1 MLRTVS
7 PNNFRLSWKL
17 VEFPIVL
24 VALNIQFWTLSTS
37 TFLRLNT
44 DDSTLIF
51 SKSIYFG
58 RNPFAFSGNP
68 FLDSNSSPTNTFLF
82 EWLIG
87 VFAKALNL
95 TLSETE
101 GMILFLTINT
111 LFFSIAFL
119 LSSYIKF
126 NYFYSF
132 LSIQLLY
139 FFSPILIL
147 RPISPGISL
156 ALTIFLLKM
165 LDWATRHYFN
175 LKLQHTLPMILGI
188 SFLTFSYVFFA
199 MTLTILSIILITYY
213 NRESRRNNRR
223 DLLILL
229 VTSMPVIF
237 YVMYVLFWPNQ
248 GRDDMNFRWGVI
260 ESHFPGS
267 LRTVFVALLSSL
279 VVMIFF
285 EGPPRRLLLSLFA
298 SLLILSNSQILT
310 GKSMEFDS
318 HFYPLSLMGSILTL
332 VIILNHLGEQAN
344 KRLKSRSKISSHLFK
359 GSLFLFCLHISVSTS
374 HENRVYYSGL
384 ENQNVARL
392 SSIDDL
398 QLKNLPNHLVI
409 SAPSDIREEIPLV
422 LNRKLLFSTPGVNFF
437 PMTNYEVLERKVL
450 DDYLQGDSS
459 EFTFENLRE
468 VFSRHFIN
476 WSQKTRYEK
485 RIFFFKVEDRENT
498 LRLIYDEY
506 LNYANNYKG
515 KLMEENFLKE
525 ELDKYGIGAILR
537 DSQTL
542 GNGIR
547 GFICKFVSN
556 EGPPLI
562 LCTRASNS

>member
-1 MLRTVS
+1 VLRTVS
-7 PNNFRLSWKL
+7 PNNFKLSWKL
-17 VEFPIVL
+17 VEFPIAL

-58 RNPFAFSGNP
+58 RNPFAFSENP
-68 FLDSNSSPTNTFLF
+68 FLDSNNSPTNTFLF

-95 TLSETE
+95 TLSQTE

-111 LFFSIAFL
+111 LFFSIAFY

-126 NYFYSF
+126 NYLYSF
-132 LSIQLLY
+132 LSMQLIC
-139 FFSPILIL
+139 FVSPILIL
-147 RPISPGISL
+147 RPISPGLSL
-156 ALTIFLLKM
+156 ALTIILLKM
-165 LDWATRHYFN
+165 LDWATRHYSD
-175 LKLQHTLPMILGI
+175 LKLKHTLPMILGI

-199 MTLTILSIILITYY
+199 MTLTILSILLITYY
-213 NRESRRNNRR
+213 NRESTLNNRR

-237 YVMYVLFWPNQ
+237 YVIYVLFWPNQ
-248 GRDDMNFRWGVI
+248 GRGDMNFRWGVI

-267 LRTVFVALLSSL
+267 LRTVLVTLLSIL

-298 SLLILSNSQILT
+298 SILILSNSQILT

-332 VIILNHLGEQAN
+332 VITLNHFNEQAN
-344 KRLKSRSKISSHLFK
+344 KRLKLSSKIFSHLFK
-359 GSLFLFCLHISVSTS
+359 VSLFLFCLYISVNAS
-374 HENRVYYSGL
+374 HENRVYYPGL

-437 PMTNYEVLERKVL
+437 PMSNYEVLERKVL

-459 EFTFENLRE
+459 EFTFENLQE
-468 VFSRHFIN
+468 VFSRHFVN

-485 RIFFFKVEDRENT
+485 RISFFKVEDRDT
-498 LRLIYDEY
+498 DLRLKYDEY

-515 KLMEENFLKE
+515 KLMEENFLNE
-525 ELDKYGIGAILR
+525 ELDKYGIGAILQ

-542 GNGIR
+542 GNGVR

>member
-111 LFFSIAFL
+111 LFFSIAFF

-199 MTLTILSIILITYY
+199 MTLTILSILLITYY
-213 NRESRRNNRR
+213 NRESRHNNRR

-237 YVMYVLFWPNQ
+237 YVIYVLFWPNQ

-285 EGPPRRLLLSLFA
+285 EGPPRRLLLSLFT

-332 VIILNHLGEQAN
+332 VIVLNHLGEQAN
-344 KRLKSRSKISSHLFK
+344 KRLKSRSKIFSHLFK

-485 RIFFFKVEDRENT
+485 RIFFFKVEDRENA

-506 LNYANNYKG
+506 LNYANNYKD

>member
-1 MLRTVS
+1 
-7 PNNFRLSWKL
+7 
-17 VEFPIVL
+17 
-24 VALNIQFWTLSTS
+24 
-37 TFLRLNT
+37 
-44 DDSTLIF
+44 
-51 SKSIYFG
+51 
-58 RNPFAFSGNP
+58 
-68 FLDSNSSPTNTFLF
+68 
-82 EWLIG
+82 
-87 VFAKALNL
+87 
-95 TLSETE
+95 
-101 GMILFLTINT
+101 
-111 LFFSIAFL
+111 
-119 LSSYIKF
+119 
-126 NYFYSF
+126 
-132 LSIQLLY
+132 
-139 FFSPILIL
+139 
-147 RPISPGISL
+147 
-156 ALTIFLLKM
+156 
-165 LDWATRHYFN
+165 
-175 LKLQHTLPMILGI
+175 
-188 SFLTFSYVFFA
+188 
-199 MTLTILSIILITYY
+199 
-213 NRESRRNNRR
+213 
-223 DLLILL
+223 
-229 VTSMPVIF
+229 
-237 YVMYVLFWPNQ
+237 
-248 GRDDMNFRWGVI
+248 
-260 ESHFPGS
+260 
-267 LRTVFVALLSSL
+267 
-279 VVMIFF
+279 
-285 EGPPRRLLLSLFA
+285 
-298 SLLILSNSQILT
+298 
-310 GKSMEFDS
+310 
-318 HFYPLSLMGSILTL
+318 
-332 VIILNHLGEQAN
+332 
-344 KRLKSRSKISSHLFK
+344 
-359 GSLFLFCLHISVSTS
+359 
-374 HENRVYYSGL
+374 VYYSGL